1 MVLAA
6 HLQEW
11 PAEDAW
17 GKNKKQVQNEFLPY
31 QPASE
36 MKAEPALTS
45 GTFFLIVMPQ
55 EFFWCGISICMPFL
69 LFEECISLPLG
80 LVWQQGGL
88 HQYQSREDRKQI
100 TPLRQLM
107 RFSGKWS
114 LIRDFTGKSSRS
126 INLLCESWRQLQ
138 HYVMQRRGRS
148 LLNSLRFWAHPS
160 EPHWFH
166 LITVTHPRASTMP
179 SPAPLSRW
187 TGIEQKVEVTSP
199 KGRRSWE

>member
-80 LVWQQGGL
+80 LVWQQGGAAPIPEQGRQKTD
-88 HQYQSREDRKQI
+88 HSFTTAYEIQWEMI
-100 TPLRQLM
+100 T
-107 RFSGKWS
+107 
-114 LIRDFTGKSSRS
+114 
-126 INLLCESWRQLQ
+126 
-138 HYVMQRRGRS
+138 H
-148 LLNSLRFWAHPS
+148 
-160 EPHWFH
+160 
-166 LITVTHPRASTMP
+166 
-179 SPAPLSRW
+179 
-187 TGIEQKVEVTSP
+187 
-199 KGRRSWE
+199 